1 MLGVIAVRFSVV
13 PKKIT
18 INMLPLKS
26 KTVPGFR
33 MRLHLRYIVSVDQ
46 EIVCSLTTE
55 HDATTRTPS
64 GAILWAN

>member
-18 INMLPLKS
+18 INMLPLIKS

-33 MRLHLRYIVSVDQ
+33 MRLHLRYIVRVDQ
-46 EIVCSLTTE
+46 EIVC
-55 HDATTRTPS
+55 
-64 GAILWAN
+64 

>member
-1 MLGVIAVRFSVV
+1 MLGVIAVRFFFV

-33 MRLHLRYIVSVDQ
+33 MRLHLRYIVRVDQ
-46 EIVCSLTTE
+46 EIVC
-55 HDATTRTPS
+55 
-64 GAILWAN
+64 

>member
-18 INMLPLKS
+18 INMLPVKS

-46 EIVCSLTTE
+46 EIVC
-55 HDATTRTPS
+55 
-64 GAILWAN
+64 